1 MCRLQGAAQRRSG
14 GQGMVAFASDPYTNS
29 TYAVKFY
36 FSTTSFQRE
45 KSAITHPA
53 LERAMPAWCAP
64 PHQWLDRD
72 FPIFR
77 TVCWDSLSDTPG
89 DTTDMRSYSR
99 QGLQQRSAVLNSPGG
114 IVLADVQKSSPNKA

>member
-72 FPIFR
+72 FR
-77 TVCWDSLSDTPG
+77 YSGLSAGTLLAIHQVI
-89 DTTDMRSYSR
+89 R
-99 QGLQQRSAVLNSPGG
+99 QICVATRDKGCSKGVQCSTAPAGLF
-114 IVLADVQKSSPNKA
+114 